1 MSDLISI
8 TGVRALGIHGVLA
21 AERTYRQPFIV
32 DISAEVETGRAARTD
47 EVGHTVSYGDM
58 AADAVAVI
66 TGESVNLIET
76 LADRIATK
84 VIARGAL
91 SATVIVHKPEA
102 PVGTEF
108 SDASVQIT
116 RRSPVTDSD
125 AGIRHV
131 VLGLGANL
139 GNTRGAL
146 RWAANA
152 ISELDVYVNAVSDF
166 FTTVPVLAPGQAAQ
180 PDYLNAAL
188 TLDTALSPYDLLAQL
203 QRIEVRGGRV
213 RHERWGARLLDID
226 IVDFDGLA
234 WSNERLTLPHP
245 RATERLFVL
254 EPWLSIEPDATLGD
268 RPIAEIVAALH
279 GGSQ

>member
-166 FTTVPVLAPGQAAQ
+166 FTTVPVWLPVRLRSPITSPPRSRWIRRFLPTISRPSSSASRFVAGACATSAGVPGSSISISWISMA
-180 PDYLNAAL
+180 
-188 TLDTALSPYDLLAQL
+188 S
-203 QRIEVRGGRV
+203 RG
-213 RHERWGARLLDID
+213 
-226 IVDFDGLA
+226 
-234 WSNERLTLPHP
+234 
-245 RATERLFVL
+245 AT
-254 EPWLSIEPDATLGD
+254 SA
-268 RPIAEIVAALH
+268 
-279 GGSQ
+279 